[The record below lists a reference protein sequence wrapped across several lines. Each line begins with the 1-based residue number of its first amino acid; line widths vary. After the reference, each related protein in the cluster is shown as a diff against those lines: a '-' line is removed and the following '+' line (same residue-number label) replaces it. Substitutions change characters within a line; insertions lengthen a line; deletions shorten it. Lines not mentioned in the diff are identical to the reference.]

1 MHWYDQRAT
10 KKCKIGFWK
19 KIFMLMNN
27 TLLWK
32 AMVNVRNHRDI
43 RLITT
48 DKHRVME
55 YHNQIITHT
64 KT

>member
-1 MHWYDQRAT
+1 
-10 KKCKIGFWK
+10 
-19 KIFMLMNN
+19 
-27 TLLWK
+27 
-32 AMVNVRNHRDI
+32 MVNVRNHRDI